1 MIKKRYCLSKVIM
14 AKHHRQETVTI
25 IVIFTGNVANKE
37 LISSSWIY
45 LQFLIGEFLQYLTDW
60 KQSVATRP
68 GDFSNAARKRM
79 FLSEQTYEGIYQT
92 G

>member
-1 MIKKRYCLSKVIM
+1 MREE
-14 AKHHRQETVTI
+14 RQETVKI

-37 LISSSWIY
+37 LISSSCTY

-60 KQSVATRP
+60 KQSVAARP

-79 FLSEQTYEGIYQT
+79 FLSEQTYEGLYRT
-92 G
+92 GLCRF